1 MTKLEF
7 YHEGDHARMVEIP
20 DSGSPENYRSPFRR
34 DYARIVHTP
43 AFRRLQRKTQLF
55 PGDESDFFRNR
66 MTHSLE
72 VAQIAKS
79 IAIRLNHLIRG
90 KYGEDAGCIDTDLV
104 ELISLAHDMGHPPFG
119 HTGEYALQEKMH
131 KAGGFEG
138 NAQTLRILSRLEKR
152 QTIPLGGDALDFVE
166 FADER
171 DLRVG
176 LNLCFRSLASVLKY
190 DNSIPRIAA
199 NQNLCKG
206 YYASEASLV
215 DRIKRAVLGKRYD
228 AFKGDFEV
236 IEMQIMDLADD
247 IAYSTYDFED
257 ALKAGFAS
265 PLELIMQ
272 LNSNAEIR
280 DAVARKLFKSEIGR
294 DYPEGTPANEDRV
307 AFEKIQTRML
317 LAVFGLLKNYL
328 LESEDNLTNE
338 ERQQLS
344 DADAERRAIAVSIL
358 AVRLQRLSTELAQNG
373 YVRALFT
380 SDIVGKRIRA
390 VAIDVNEEIPAM
402 SLLRIAPEVRFEIDV
417 LKHLTYE
424 LHIKSPRLKLVEY
437 RGSQIVRELFD
448 CFDKDTNGELL
459 PNDWRGRLQAIRSF
473 SDYGEMRQRLICDYI
488 AGMTDAY
495 ALDVYSRLK
504 TTNPATLFRPS

>member
-1 MTKLEF
+1 MDKLEF
-7 YHEGDHARMVEIP
+7 YHQGDYAPVVEIP
-20 DSGSPENYRSPFRR
+20 DSGSPESYRSPFRR

-79 IAIRLNHLIRG
+79 IAIRLNYLIHE
-90 KYGEDAGCIDTDLV
+90 KYGEDGGSIDTDLV

-119 HTGEYALQEKMH
+119 HTGEYALHEKMH

-152 QTIPLGGDALDFVE
+152 QTVPIAGDAIDFVE
-166 FADER
+166 FAGGK

-176 LNLCFRSLASVLKY
+176 LNLCFRSLAGVLKY
-190 DNSIPRIAA
+190 DNPIPLIAA
-199 NQNLCKG
+199 NQRLCKG
-206 YYASEASLV
+206 YYASETTLV
-215 DRIKRAVLGKRYD
+215 DRIKRAVLGD
-228 AFKGDFEV
+228 HFDNFNGEFEV
-236 IEMQIMDLADD
+236 IEMQIMDLAND

-280 DAVARKLFKSEIGR
+280 DAVARKLFRSAIGR
-294 DYPEGTPANEDRV
+294 DYPEGNPANEDRD
-307 AFEKIQTRML
+307 AFEGIQTRML
-317 LAVFGLLKNYL
+317 LAVFDLLKNYL
-328 LESEDNLTNE
+328 LESEDTLTSE

-344 DADAERRAIAVSIL
+344 DPDAERRAIAISIL

-380 SDIVGKRIRA
+380 SDVVGKRIRA
-390 VAIDVNEEIPAM
+390 VTIDVNEEIPAM
-402 SLLRIAPEVRFEIDV
+402 SSLRIPIDVRFEIDV

-424 LHIKSPRLKLVEY
+424 LHIKSPRLK
-437 RGSQIVRELFD
+437 RIASSMTRP
-448 CFDKDTNGELL
+448 CW
-459 PNDWRGRLQAIRSF
+459 DW
-473 SDYGEMRQRLICDYI
+473 
-488 AGMTDAY
+488 
-495 ALDVYSRLK
+495 V
-504 TTNPATLFRPS
+504 N